1 MIFEVKMNTLKIFF
15 LIIFIFFP
23 QFMSLPGKQK
33 QDEKLTLSPA
43 FSEKIKEIYKFDYDS
58 LRENLI
64 KNLDQL
70 IQSFKYPAG
79 IAFLDLKDND
89 SIVIN
94 GDTLFP
100 TASAIKIEV
109 LIHLLREYEAGRL
122 NIYEQYPVN
131 YKVGG
136 SGLLQY
142 FDLNNLKLSLYN
154 LSVLMIQQSDN
165 TATNILID
173 KLEMGNI
180 NQTIHQ
186 MGLMKTK
193 LQRKMMDF
201 EARKSGRENISTPS
215 DKLSLLKKLYNK
227 ELLPDSLNKIA
238 IDILS
243 IPKQTPMLEQIDEDI
258 KIASKGGELDDVRC
272 EMGIFYTSRT
282 DYILVVMTKELPDS
296 DLGDKFISQVSRLI
310 FKYVNEKHK

>member
-1 MIFEVKMNTLKIFF
+1 MRTLKIFLLTF
-15 LIIFIFFP
+15 LLIFS
-23 QFMSLPGKQK
+23 SL
-33 QDEKLTLSPA
+33 KLAIGIKSV
-43 FSEKIKEIYKFDYDS
+43 SEKSAIPPDFFEKNKENRVFKFDS
-58 LRENLI
+58 L
-64 KNLDQL
+64 K
-70 IQSFKYPAG
+70 QSLLNDLSKLLNSFNYPAG
-79 IAFLDLKDND
+79 IAFIDLNDKD
-89 SIVIN
+89 SIIIN
-94 GDTLFP
+94 GDSIFP
-100 TASAIKIEV
+100 TASAIKIEI
-109 LIHLLREYEAGRL
+109 LIHLLKEYEEDRL
-122 NIYEQYPVN
+122 NIFEQYPVN

-173 KLEMGNI
+173 KLGMENI
-180 NQTIHQ
+180 NSTIQ
-186 MGLMKTK
+186 QIKLTKTK

-215 DKLSLLKKLYNK
+215 DKLALLKKLYNK
-227 ELLPDSLNKIA
+227 GILPDSLNKIA

-243 IPKQTPMLEQIDEDI
+243 IPKQTPLLDQIDEEI

-272 EMGIFYTSRT
+272 DMGIFYTSRT

-296 DLGDKFISQVSRLI
+296 KLGEKFISQVSRLI
-310 FKYVNEKHK
+310 YKYVNEKYK